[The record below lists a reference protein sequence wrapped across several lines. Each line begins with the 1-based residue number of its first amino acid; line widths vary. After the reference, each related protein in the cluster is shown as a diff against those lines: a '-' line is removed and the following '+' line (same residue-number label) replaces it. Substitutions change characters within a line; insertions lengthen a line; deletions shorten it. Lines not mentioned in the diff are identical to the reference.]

1 MSNSSL
7 VDYIIL
13 SPNRYHPRNHK
24 IDTITIHCMAGQL
37 SAQSC
42 GSLFKNGAASSNY
55 GIGYDG
61 KIALYV
67 DEGDGSWCSS
77 SYSNDMRAITIEVAS
92 DKTHPYAVT
101 DAAYKS
107 LIKLLVDICKRNGI
121 KQLLWKADK
130 NLIGQVDKQNMTAH
144 RWFKNKACPGDYLYN
159 RFGTIAEEVNL
170 RLKGGMDPK
179 GNTKYV
185 GTGIG
190 SAVCKNS
197 EYMSVRLSS
206 NASSEEIG
214 RVYYGQKVEVLRI
227 LASGWMKIVWPGNEK
242 LGYGYVSNVK
252 NKYFDYTPN
261 SAPKPTYNYLYPVE
275 ITGVSKDSWLNV
287 RTAADPNASIY
298 KAYPKLYNGNQ
309 VDVIKSGKAKDGGI
323 WYNVSI
329 LGPDKK
335 TRYDGGWINSKFTQR
350 Y

>member
-92 DKTHPYAVT
+92 DKTHPYAVK

-107 LIKLLVDICKRNGI
+107 LIKLLVDICKRNDI

-144 RWFKNKACPGDYLYN
+144 RWFKNKACPGDWLYS
-159 RFGTIAEEVNL
+159 RFGTIAEEVNHQL
-170 RLKGGMDPK
+170 NGGSSK

-185 GTGIG
+185 GQGIG
-190 SAVCKNS
+190 EAVCLDDDG
-197 EYMSVRLSS
+197 MAVRLSS
-206 NASSEEIG
+206 NASSELIG
-214 RVYYGQKVEVLRI
+214 KVYKGQVVEVLKV
-227 LASGWMKIVWPGNEK
+227 LASGWMKIVWPGAKN
-242 LGYGYVSNVK
+242 GYAYTSNVK
-252 NKYFDYTPN
+252 NKYYKYTEYKD
-261 SAPKPTYNYLYPVE
+261 KPVYNYLYPVKVV
-275 ITGVSKDSWLNV
+275 GVASNSWLNV

-323 WYNVSI
+323 WYNISI